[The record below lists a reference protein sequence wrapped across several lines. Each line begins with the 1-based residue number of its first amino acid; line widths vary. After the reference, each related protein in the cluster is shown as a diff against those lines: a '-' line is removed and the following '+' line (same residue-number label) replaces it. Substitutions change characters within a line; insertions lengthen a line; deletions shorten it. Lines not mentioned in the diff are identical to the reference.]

1 MARKGGLASLLDE
14 IGAFDAP
21 ACDSEQLALFDD
33 VHEAAQ
39 ADSLNCAARG
49 DNGDHGADSLNRG
62 RGRPK
67 GALNRSTVEMRRYI
81 ANKYSVSPLEFLVG
95 LLNTDTQTIIEET
108 GCKVE
113 NVIKVQ
119 TSAAVAAL
127 PYLHQ
132 KMPVDVHVADTKRH
146 LVLMEGM
153 TSEAEEL
160 LRNEDAIIIEV
171 DENGEEIAD

>member
-1 MARKGGLASLLDE
+1 MDRKGGLASVLDE
-14 IGAFDAP
+14 IGAFDDVD
-21 ACDSEQLALFDD
+21 CDTEQLTLFDD
-33 VHEAAQ
+33 VQEGAQ
-39 ADSLNCAARG
+39 ADSLNSSA
-49 DNGDHGADSLNRG
+49 DNSESINRG
-62 RGRPK
+62 VGRPK
-67 GALNRSTVEMRRYI
+67 GALNKSTVEMRRFI
-81 ANKYSVSPLEFLVG
+81 ASKYSVSPLEFLVG
-95 LLNTDTQTIIEET
+95 LLNTDPARIISET
-108 GCKVE
+108 GCKAE

-132 KMPVDVHVADTKRH
+132 KMPVDVHVAETKRH

-171 DENGEEIAD
+171 DENGDEIAD